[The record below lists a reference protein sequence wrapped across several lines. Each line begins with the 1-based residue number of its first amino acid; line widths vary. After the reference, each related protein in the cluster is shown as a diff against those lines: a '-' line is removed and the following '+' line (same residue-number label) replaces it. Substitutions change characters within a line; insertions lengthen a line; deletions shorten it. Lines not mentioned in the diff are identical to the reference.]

1 MDRST
6 KLATILK
13 VQELAK
19 REIMDGDMQSAKF
32 LLIKAKELLISLHD
46 DNSSEKAS

>member
-1 MDRST
+1 MDKST

-19 REIMDGDMQSAKF
+19 KEIMEGDMQSAKF
-32 LLIKAKELLISLHD
+32 LLMKAKELLLSLHNYQD
-46 DNSSEKAS
+46 SEKAS